1 MRWESILLLAASLL
15 SLLFTL
21 SRARS
26 PGSSKQL
33 KLAKHSLLLA
43 ALLAAWNFSV
53 AFFISL
59 ESYGKLNL
67 VHIIGYNLILSLV
80 LIVAIMPVRK
90 AKKHVSSLYIKTVAV
105 VFMIISISNLILPSF
120 EVYSFIWVGP
130 LAGFALP
137 LSLSHGNLDGPSVF
151 DGKKYMFKAMTYTIS
166 IAVLV
171 GLYTTAL
178 YLFILPIIQ
187 PGASLEMET
196 ILLIVFGTMATILLY
211 DKIKNIFDSITDKYF
226 FKKGY
231 TLTELLEELDQEMID
246 CDEVEEIADSLKR
259 MVQKY
264 FKSEFMVLETMHG
277 NFKSSIDSRE
287 QKVRS
292 GLREGLAKELR
303 LYHMAK
309 GSRVALADNLDRV
322 KFKQLYSELQNE
334 SVSVAIDL
342 GEKSNRDHHKDYRFL
357 LLGGKKSGER
367 YTKLELRSLSI
378 IAKELVITLQGAM
391 RFEEIKHLNSDL
403 ERRISAS
410 TKQLRKQNSE
420 LIKADE
426 FKDDFLSIASHQM
439 RTPISAINGY
449 TSILKD
455 GDAGDLNSKQAQFIN
470 IIEENTNKLS
480 DLINDFLTASRLN
493 SGKFEINKNK
503 VDFEKILKE
512 ELQGVRLQTNAK
524 KIKLT
529 YHIDQNI
536 KDVNVDGP
544 RLRQV
549 VVNML
554 DNAIRY
560 TPKGGRIY
568 VELFTERGRL
578 NFKVKDSGIGIPKS
592 EQPRLFSK
600 MFRATNAKSIRPDGT
615 GLGLYLARKIVLGH
629 GGHVIFTTDQG
640 HGSVFGFEVPT
651 Q

>member
-1 MRWESILLLAASLL
+1 
-15 SLLFTL
+15 
-21 SRARS
+21 
-26 PGSSKQL
+26 
-33 KLAKHSLLLA
+33 
-43 ALLAAWNFSV
+43 
-53 AFFISL
+53 
-59 ESYGKLNL
+59 
-67 VHIIGYNLILSLV
+67 
-80 LIVAIMPVRK
+80 
-90 AKKHVSSLYIKTVAV
+90 
-105 VFMIISISNLILPSF
+105 
-120 EVYSFIWVGP
+120 
-130 LAGFALP
+130 
-137 LSLSHGNLDGPSVF
+137 
-151 DGKKYMFKAMTYTIS
+151 
-166 IAVLV
+166 
-171 GLYTTAL
+171 
-178 YLFILPIIQ
+178 
-187 PGASLEMET
+187 
-196 ILLIVFGTMATILLY
+196 
-211 DKIKNIFDSITDKYF
+211 
-226 FKKGY
+226 
-231 TLTELLEELDQEMID
+231 
-246 CDEVEEIADSLKR
+246 
-259 MVQKY
+259 
-264 FKSEFMVLETMHG
+264 
-277 NFKSSIDSRE
+277 
-287 QKVRS
+287 
-292 GLREGLAKELR
+292 
-303 LYHMAK
+303 
-309 GSRVALADNLDRV
+309 
-322 KFKQLYSELQNE
+322 
-334 SVSVAIDL
+334 
-342 GEKSNRDHHKDYRFL
+342 
-357 LLGGKKSGER
+357 
-367 YTKLELRSLSI
+367 
-378 IAKELVITLQGAM
+378 M

-403 ERRISAS
+403 ERRIVVS

-449 TSILKD
+449 ASILKD

-503 VDFEKILKE
+503 VDFKRILSE
-512 ELQGVRLQTNAK
+512 ELQGVKLQANAK

-536 KDVNVDGP
+536 KTVNVDGP

-560 TPKGGRIY
+560 TPKGGKIY
-568 VELFTERGRL
+568 VELFTERDRL